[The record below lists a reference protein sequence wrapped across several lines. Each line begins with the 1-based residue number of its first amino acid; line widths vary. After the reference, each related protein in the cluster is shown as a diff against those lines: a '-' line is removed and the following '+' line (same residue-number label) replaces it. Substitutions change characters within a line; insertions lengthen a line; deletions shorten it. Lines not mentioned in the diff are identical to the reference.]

1 MDEALATVTKKQKI
15 ATAINKLVVAYMM
28 KTEAY
33 AKWVEDPTEANT
45 GSVLLWTKDF
55 KRTADEI
62 RELGIPLS
70 TTAYPG
76 LK

>member
-1 MDEALATVTKKQKI
+1 MATETKKQKI

-28 KTEAY
+28 RDAAY
-33 AKWVEDPTEANT
+33 AKWIEEPSVANT
-45 GSVLLWTKDF
+45 GSFLLWTKDF
-55 KRTADEI
+55 KRTSDEI

-70 TTAYPG
+70 ATAYPG